1 MAPDFNR
8 KEYLAS
14 LDQALQVKDEAAKLG
29 NTLAIEGIKNIFL
42 VGCGAPNREMGAIK
56 YFLDRDAKKL
66 ESYLYFPAEFINQ
79 APAKL
84 GPDSLVVLATH
95 SGTTPEMLQ
104 AAEFVKQY
112 HCKTVGIT
120 QFAESEF
127 AKNVQHALIY
137 GKSEHGYPAKFM
149 VILGLLAGVMKAAE
163 GWKLAAKV
171 LKSLDALPAALA
183 DAEEAS
189 EKRSTEE
196 ARLYKD
202 DDFMMIMGSGP
213 NYSTA
218 YTFGVCV
225 LMEMQWMHTHV
236 GEAAEFFH
244 GPFEVLDQNTP
255 VVLFKGEDAS
265 RPLVERVERFCKK
278 YTERLVIYDS
288 KDYEM
293 KGIDAEVR
301 EIFSPMILSAAT
313 NRFAQHI
320 SVWHNHP
327 LSTRRYMWKFE
338 Y

>member
-1 MAPDFNR
+1 MAPEFNR
-8 KEYLAS
+8 KEYLDS
-14 LDQALQVKDEAAKLG
+14 LTQALQVKDEAGKLG
-29 NTLAIEGIKNIFL
+29 TELAKNGIKNIFL

-66 ESYLYFPAEFINQ
+66 ETYLYFPAEFINL

-84 GPDSLVVLATH
+84 GTDSLVVLATH
-95 SGTTPEMLQ
+95 SGTTPEMIQ
-104 AAEFVKQY
+104 TAEFVKQY
-112 HCKTVGIT
+112 SCKTVGIT
-120 QFAESEF
+120 QFADSPV
-127 AKNVQHALIY
+127 ANNVQHGLIY
-137 GKSEHGYPAKFM
+137 GKSKDGYSAKFM
-149 VILGLLAGVMKAAE
+149 IILAFLASIMKE
-163 GWKLAAKV
+163 IENWKLADRIIKN
-171 LKSLDALPAALA
+171 LNALPGALA
-183 DAEEAS
+183 DAAEAS
-189 EKRSTEE
+189 DLRGAEE

-218 YTFGVCV
+218 YAFGVCV
-225 LMEMQWMHTHV
+225 LMEMQWMRTYV

-255 VVLFKGEDAS
+255 VFLFKGEDAS
-265 RPLVERVERFCKK
+265 RPIVERVERFCKK
-278 YTERLVIYDS
+278 YTERLVVYDS

-293 KGIDAEVR
+293 KGIDPEVR
-301 EIFSPMILSAAT
+301 AIVAPMILSSAVD
-313 NRFAQHI
+313 RFPQHL

>member
-8 KEYLAS
+8 KEYLDGLTQS
-14 LDQALQVKDEAAKLG
+14 LEVKDEAGQLGTQLAK
-29 NTLAIEGIKNIFL
+29 NGIKNVFL

-56 YFLDRDAKKL
+56 YFLDRDAEKL
-66 ESYLYFPAEFINQ
+66 ETHLYFPAEFINL

-95 SGTTPEMLQ
+95 SGTTPEMIG
-104 AAEFVKQY
+104 AAEFVKRY
-112 HCKTVGIT
+112 NCKTVGIT
-120 QFAESEF
+120 QFADSPL

-137 GKSEHGYPAKFM
+137 GKSKQGYFAKFIIIQALM
-149 VILGLLAGVMKAAE
+149 TCIMKEIE
-163 GWKLAAKV
+163 GWKLADKIM
-171 LKSLDALPAALA
+171 KSLEALPGALA
-183 DAEEAS
+183 DAVES
-189 EKRSTEE
+189 SDPRGSEE

-218 YTFGVCV
+218 YSFGVCV
-225 LMEMQWMHTHV
+225 LMEMQWLHTQV

-255 VVLFKGEDAS
+255 VFLFKGEDAS
-265 RPLVERVERFCKK
+265 RPIVERVERFCKK

-288 KDYEM
+288 QDYEM
-293 KGIDAEVR
+293 KGIDPEVR
-301 EIFSPMILSAAT
+301 AMVAPMILSSAVDC
-313 NRFAQHI
+313 FPQHLAI
-320 SVWHNHP
+320 WRNHP
-327 LSTRRYMWKFE
+327 LTTRRYMWKFE

>member
-1 MAPDFNR
+1 MASDFNR
-8 KEYLAS
+8 KEYLDS
-14 LDQALQVKDEAAKLG
+14 LTQALEEKDKAGKLG
-29 NTLAIEGIKNIFL
+29 IELAKNGIKNIFL

-56 YFLDRDAKKL
+56 YFLDRDSKKL
-66 ESYLYFPAEFINQ
+66 ETYLYYPAEFINLV
-79 APAKL
+79 PAKL

-95 SGTTPEMLQ
+95 SGTTPEMIQ
-104 AAEFVKQY
+104 AADFVKKFK
-112 HCKTVGIT
+112 CKTVGIT
-120 QFAESEF
+120 QFADSPL
-127 AKNVQHALIY
+127 AKNVQYPLAY
-137 GKSEHGYPAKFM
+137 GQSDHGYSAKFM
-149 VILGLLAGVMKAAE
+149 IILALLASIMQEME
-163 GWKLAAKV
+163 GWKLADKIM
-171 LKSLDALPAALA
+171 KSLDALPGALA
-183 DAEEAS
+183 DTAEAS
-189 EKRSTEE
+189 DQRGAEE

-218 YTFGVCV
+218 YAFGICV

-255 VVLFKGEDAS
+255 VFLFKGEDAS

-293 KGIDAEVR
+293 RGIDPDVR
-301 EIFSPMILSAAT
+301 AIVAPMILSSAT
-313 NRFAQHI
+313 DRFSQHL

-327 LSTRRYMWKFE
+327 LSTRRYMWKFD

>member
-14 LDQALQVKDEAAKLG
+14 LAQALQAKDEAFNVGVELAKG
-29 NTLAIEGIKNIFL
+29 GIKNVFL

-56 YFLDRDAKKL
+56 YFLDRDARQL
-66 ESYLYFPAEFINQ
+66 ETYLYFPAEFISQ
-79 APAKL
+79 PPAKL
-84 GPDSLVVLATH
+84 GADSLVVLATH

-112 HCKTVGIT
+112 GCKTVGIT
-120 QFAESEF
+120 QLADSPL
-127 AKNVQHALIY
+127 AKNVQKVFLY
-137 GKSEHGYPAKFM
+137 GKSEHGYPAKF
-149 VILGLLAGVMKAAE
+149 ILILAFLAGVMKGME
-163 GWKLAAKV
+163 GWVLADKIIT
-171 LKSLDALPAALA
+171 SLNALPEALA
-183 DAEEAS
+183 DAAEQSDA
-189 EKRSTEE
+189 RGTEE
-196 ARLYKD
+196 ARLFKD
-202 DDFMMIMGSGP
+202 DDFMMVMGSGP

-218 YTFGVCV
+218 YTFGICV

-255 VVLFKGEDAS
+255 VFLFKGEDGS
-265 RPLVERVERFCKK
+265 RPLVDRVERFCKK

-293 KGIDAEVR
+293 KGIDPDVR
-301 EIFSPMILSAAT
+301 AIVAPMILSSAVD
-313 NRFAQHI
+313 RFSQHV